1 MTLGMGPSL
10 DFHSS
15 VSFWSFELFMQQYI
29 YKINGLYALDAV
41 NQIEEQTRQLTGV
54 SRVYVD
60 YSTKTLTAMVDSQ
73 AVLKCLVSAVSQL
86 GFSLEKAPETILT
99 TLFVPNLR
107 AKPRLEQVR
116 KVLSGVNGVQDV
128 TVRVSTDEMII
139 SHDPNV
145 AQALLLCTL
154 NNAGISASLSNYN
167 HSVDDG
173 GSILLKN
180 TLLLFGCLATL
191 AGFLWE
197 NFGSVVDSFWPL
209 VLFITGLVFFTPLLY
224 KRAIYDSITKN
235 QFDFST
241 FFVVAIMGWVFLY
254 QWREAAF
261 AAAICSIIFVIEAR
275 VKQKNQESLSLFSHL
290 LSSIARLQTP
300 HGIMTVPVE
309 EIVKGDIVIV
319 KSGENIPVDGNVI
332 NGSGTISDLFSS
344 KIETPK
350 RMVPGD
356 WVFSGSQILSG
367 TVSIQAATL
376 QSESAVN
383 IAIEKATQ
391 ILQQDTLWDRQAQK
405 IVCYLA
411 WTGIVLSAS
420 YLMTCLFYVGRIVSA
435 DIETALLFLIIASGV
450 PVLLMVKTI
459 FLSGVSFLVSL
470 GVVFQSDHT
479 WLMLSQARR
488 IIVNKF
494 GFLSTKHKE
503 IHEVIAVGSMT
514 TKEVFSLAASLS
526 ALTDCAAYAA
536 IRSRALKDEIKI
548 HDVQAI
554 TYYAYEGVSAKI
566 AGRQFFLGNYRFI
579 KQLNLVTDQ
588 ITSKIRRWED
598 DSTTAIFLAD
608 NRQIIGML
616 TILNPLRDSSQ
627 ALFDHLKRQGMV
639 DEFVLISDD
648 SDYSTQVLQQ
658 RLGVD
663 SAYSDMRAHDKT
675 QCIARHISMN
685 DDMHV
690 IMSDDANVICRA
702 DNCLSWMI
710 DARLFKE
717 RIKQS
722 DIAMLGHDLSRIPRV
737 FMHVHHVVWRLQQT
751 LLTVII
757 YKIVLFGLVLAGLVS
772 LWVVAAAELLMI
784 GWLFI
789 NVSSVSSGRYTEEPD
804 SDLFEENVPW
814 SSRL

>member
-1 MTLGMGPSL
+1 
-10 DFHSS
+10 
-15 VSFWSFELFMQQYI
+15 MQQYI
-29 YKINGLYALDAV
+29 YKISGLYALDAV
-41 NQIEEQTRQLTGV
+41 DQIEKQTRQLVGV
-54 SRVYVD
+54 SGVCVD

-73 AVLKCLVSAVSQL
+73 EVLTFLVSAVSQL

-107 AKPRLEQVR
+107 AKLRLEQVR
-116 KVLSGVNGVQDV
+116 KVLSGVNGIQDV

-154 NNAGISASLSNYN
+154 NNAGISASLSKYN

-173 GSILLKN
+173 YSTLLKN
-180 TLLLFGCLATL
+180 TILFFGCLATL
-191 AGFLWE
+191 AGVLLE
-197 NFGSVVDSFWPL
+197 SFGPGIDSFWPS
-209 VLFITGLVFFTPLLY
+209 VLFITGLLFFTPLLF

-241 FFVVAIMGWVFLY
+241 FFVVAIMGWLFLY
-254 QWREAAF
+254 QWREAGF
-261 AAAICSIIFVIEAR
+261 IAAVCCVIFVIEAR
-275 VKQKNQESLSLFSHL
+275 IKQKNQESLSLFTHL

-300 HGIMTVPVE
+300 HGVVTVPVE
-309 EIVKGDIVIV
+309 EIVKGDVVIV

-332 NGSGTISDLFSS
+332 NGSGTISDVFGS
-344 KIETPK
+344 EMQTHK
-350 RMVPGD
+350 RTCLGD
-356 WVFSGSQILSG
+356 RVFAGSQILSG
-367 TVSIQAATL
+367 TVSIQADTL

-383 IAIEKATQ
+383 LAIEKATR
-391 ILQQDTLWDRQAQK
+391 ILQQDTLWDHQAQK

-411 WTGIVLSAS
+411 WAGVALSAS
-420 YLMTCLFYVGRIVSA
+420 YLMIRWFYAGGIVA
-435 DIETALLFLIIASGV
+435 TDIETALLFLIIASGM
-450 PVLLMVKTI
+450 PVLLVVKTI

-470 GVVFQSDHT
+470 GVVFQSDDT
-479 WLMLSQARR
+479 WLRLSQARR

-494 GFLSTKHKE
+494 GFLSTKQKE
-503 IHEVIAVGSMT
+503 VYEVIALGSMT
-514 TKEVFSLAASLS
+514 IKDVFSIAASLS

-536 IRSRALKDEIKI
+536 IRSRALKDDIKM
-548 HDVQAI
+548 HDVQAV
-554 TYYAYEGVSAKI
+554 THYDYEGVSANI
-566 AGRQFFLGNYRFI
+566 GGRQFFLGSYRFI

-608 NRQIIGML
+608 DSQIIGML

-627 ALFDHLKRQGMV
+627 TLFDHLKQQGII

-648 SDYSTQVLQQ
+648 SGYSTQVLQQ

-663 SAYSDMRAHDKT
+663 SAYSDMGAHDKA
-675 QCIARHISMN
+675 QCIARHIAMS

-690 IMSDDANVICRA
+690 IMSDDANAICRT

-737 FMHVHHVVWRLQQT
+737 FMHAHHVVWRLQQT
-751 LLTVII
+751 LLTVIT
-757 YKIVLFGLVLAGLVS
+757 YKVILFGLVFAGLVN
-772 LWVVAAAELLMI
+772 LWVIAAAELLMI
-784 GWLFI
+784 GWLFT
-789 NVSSVSSGRYTEEPD
+789 NVSSVSSGSYTEEVDPD
-804 SDLFEENVPW
+804 LLEENVSW